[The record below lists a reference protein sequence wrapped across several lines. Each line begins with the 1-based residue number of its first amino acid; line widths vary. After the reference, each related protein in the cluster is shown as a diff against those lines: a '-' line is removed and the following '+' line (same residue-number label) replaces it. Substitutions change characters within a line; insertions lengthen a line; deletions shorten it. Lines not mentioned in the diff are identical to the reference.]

1 MATSPVNP
9 SAAVELTLGAFEKLV
24 LYFVRRGDEKR
35 LKAQIQAVWYE
46 LLKGDAADDAVIQ
59 SALAAA
65 RSASDAAADR
75 VRLES
80 LFRSPGSLPKGKT
93 AKRTASTHGKKK
105 KATRRTAK

>member
-1 MATSPVNP
+1 MAIPPINP
-9 SAAVELTLGAFEKLV
+9 AAAVELTLGTFEKLV
-24 LYFVRRGDEKR
+24 RYFVTQGDEKR
-35 LKAQIQAVWYE
+35 LKAQIEAAWYE
-46 LLKGDAADDAVIQ
+46 LLKGDAADLAVIEL
-59 SALAAA
+59 ALAAA
-65 RSASDAAADR
+65 RSASDSSADR

>member
-9 SAAVELTLGAFEKLV
+9 SAAVELTLDAFEKLV
-24 LYFVRRGDEKR
+24 HYFVRRGDEKR
-35 LKAQIQAVWYE
+35 LKAQIEAVWYE
-46 LLKGDAADDAVIQ
+46 LLKGDAADDAVID

-80 LFRSPGSLPKGKT
+80 LFRSPGRLSKVKAARPAASPK
-93 AKRTASTHGKKK
+93 GKKK